1 MYIFHNQKNLRVIT
15 MYSILFEKKFQ
26 RKSKN
31 RLLRHES
38 ATRFWVQK
46 LRQNQTGALLN
57 GCTVSGAKFRG
68 ELESG
73 KKLDVYATKRAG
85 LEANFWS
92 ILNKKNAP
100 NFGAFFTFISRILY
114 ECLACSAS
122 RFLRRVRHFQSRF
135 SPEFWRVAQLSF
147 ATLFPFCSLRFSQQS
162 SAALTP
168 QIKRTL

>member
-1 MYIFHNQKNLRVIT
+1 

-68 ELESG
+68 ELDSG

-85 LEANFWS
+85 LETNFWS
-92 ILNKKNAP
+92 ILNKKMRRISAHFLLLYRVFCTNGWLFSPRAFYDACGIFSRAFRQS
-100 NFGAFFTFISRILY
+100 FGALHNYLSQHFFRFVHCAFRSNLPPRSR
-114 ECLACSAS
+114 
-122 RFLRRVRHFQSRF
+122 R
-135 SPEFWRVAQLSF
+135 
-147 ATLFPFCSLRFSQQS
+147 
-162 SAALTP
+162 
-168 QIKRTL
+168 K

>member
-1 MYIFHNQKNLRVIT
+1 

-31 RLLRHES
+31 RLLRRES

-73 KKLDVYATKRAG
+73 KKLDVYATKLTG
-85 LEANFWS
+85 LGQISARYWT
-92 ILNKKNAP
+92 KKCAEFRRIFYFYIACFVRMVGFFRP
-100 NFGAFFTFISRILY
+100 ALFMTLAAFSVALFAKV
-114 ECLACSAS
+114 LA
-122 RFLRRVRHFQSRF
+122 RLRNNLSQQF
-135 SPEFWRVAQLSF
+135 SPICSPR
-147 ATLFPFCSLRFSQQS
+147 FPQQS
-162 SAALTP
+162 SSALTP
-168 QIKRTL
+168 QIKRTP